1 MKVSFIWDKA
11 AGAFFVRDAD
21 TGEVQTLANGARWY
35 ITCTKCH
42 KGRIVARYM
51 TEDSIGVCTSCG
63 EEFPPT
69 QKYCA
74 FFDFCD
80 EALKLI
86 NDHQGD
92 YSEIV
97 EEVEAVQ
104 VEQGYIKPM
113 VQSPDEFAAI
123 MREAAK
129 NKEAS
134 RPTKNEKRALLE
146 KMLVLLEDALSLE
159 REPTYNHV
167 PRGWPISCAIRDEI
181 LHIATDESEEG
192 VK

>member
-1 MKVSFIWDKA
+1 MTKREICERLLAIWEMEPYKNTA
-11 AGAFFVRDAD
+11 
-21 TGEVQTLANGARWY
+21 
-35 ITCTKCH
+35 
-42 KGRIVARYM
+42 
-51 TEDSIGVCTSCG
+51 
-63 EEFPPT
+63 
-69 QKYCA
+69 
-74 FFDFCD
+74 
-80 EALKLI
+80 EA
-86 NDHQGD
+86 
-92 YSEIV
+92 
-97 EEVEAVQ
+97 
-104 VEQGYIKPM
+104 IKPM
-113 VQSPDEFAAI
+113 VQSLDEFAAI